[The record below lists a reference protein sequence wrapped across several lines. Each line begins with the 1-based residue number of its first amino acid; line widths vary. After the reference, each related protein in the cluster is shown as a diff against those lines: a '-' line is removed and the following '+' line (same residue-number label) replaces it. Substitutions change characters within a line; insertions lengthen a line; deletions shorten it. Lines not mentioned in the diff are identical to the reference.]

1 MNDATG
7 LETIWTHLDDDRLS
21 ALLVESVDQ
30 YSPTYAEEAA
40 MGVFAGALA
49 RHGIAFQR
57 QPVLER
63 QDSASRGNLVITLGP
78 EPLELLWVGHVDT
91 VPYSEDGQDSWL
103 EDDVLHGLGT
113 ADMKAGCAAAI
124 EALIATVESGVELRR
139 GLCVALV
146 VGEEEYGDGAQT
158 LAETV
163 WAPLTVIGEPT
174 ALKPN
179 LDHYGYYECRLTAR
193 GTQAHAALPE
203 FGSSAIHDM
212 LAWLMKILEVSGSPS
227 TPGGFV
233 VNPREITGGAGAF
246 VVADSCEALLDVH
259 VPPQTERRPIEA
271 MLDEARQF
279 VLAGQPDAELSA
291 EELFWAPG
299 FSVDPEQA
307 LLISLRD
314 AFHSCEL
321 PWQLAAF
328 RSHSD
333 APVFQSRGSVPLL
346 CGPGRLEVAH
356 TRHEHVEMT
365 QVRDAARLYAAM
377 IHSAC
382 IAPR

>member
-1 MNDATG
+1 MSNTDA
-7 LETIWTHLDDDRLS
+7 LRAIWGHLNNDRLT
-21 ALLVESVDQ
+21 ALLVEAVDQ
-30 YSPTYAEEAA
+30 YSPSYAEESA
-40 MGVFAGALA
+40 MGVFAGELA

-91 VPYSEDGQDSWL
+91 VPYSEDGQDSRL
-103 EDDVLHGLGT
+103 EYDILHGLGT

-124 EALIATVESGVELRR
+124 EALIATVESGVELQR

-174 ALKPN
+174 GLKPY
-179 LDHYGYYECRLTAR
+179 LDHYGYYECRLAAR

-212 LAWLMKILEVSGSPS
+212 LAWLMKILEVSGSSS

-233 VNPREITGGAGAF
+233 VNPREITGGAGSF
-246 VVADSCEALLDVH
+246 VVADNCEALLDVH
-259 VPPQTERRPIEA
+259 VPPRTARQPIEA
-271 MLDEARQF
+271 MLEEARRF
-279 VLAGQPDAELSA
+279 VMAGQPGARLTS
-291 EELFWAPG
+291 EELFWASG
-299 FSVDPEQA
+299 FSIDPEQA
-307 LLISLRD
+307 LLTPLRE
-314 AFHSCEL
+314 ACEL
-321 PWQLAAF
+321 CKLPWEPGAF

-333 APVFQSRGSVPLL
+333 APMFHSRGSVPLV

-356 TRHEHVEMT
+356 TRHEHVELA
-365 QVRDAARLYAAM
+365 QVRDAARLYSAM